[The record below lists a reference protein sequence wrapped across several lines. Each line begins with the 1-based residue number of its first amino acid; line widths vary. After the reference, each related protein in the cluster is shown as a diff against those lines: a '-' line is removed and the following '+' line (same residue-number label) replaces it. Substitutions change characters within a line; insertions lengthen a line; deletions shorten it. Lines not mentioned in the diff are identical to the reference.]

1 MSPRRHIE
9 AVPDDDGD
17 DEPPRRVRA
26 RGVPALSTSFSAA
39 IVLLLLAGLVIAV
52 ILVVRQL

>member
-1 MSPRRHIE
+1 LPRHIE

-17 DEPPRRVRA
+17 DEPRRVRA
-26 RGVPALSTSFSAA
+26 RGVPAVSTTVSAV
-39 IVLLLLAGLVIAV
+39 IVLVLLTCLVIAV

>member
-1 MSPRRHIE
+1 LPRHIE

-26 RGVPALSTSFSAA
+26 RGVPALSTSISAA
-39 IVLLLLAGLVIAV
+39 ILVVLLACLVIAV
-52 ILVVRQL
+52 ILVVGQL